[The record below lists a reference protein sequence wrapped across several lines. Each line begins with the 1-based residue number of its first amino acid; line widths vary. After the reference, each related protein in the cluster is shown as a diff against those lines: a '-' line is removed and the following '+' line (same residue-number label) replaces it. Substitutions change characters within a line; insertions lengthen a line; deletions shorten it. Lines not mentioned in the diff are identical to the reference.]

1 MSEIFTRKFSEVS
14 GGRFDPQFY
23 REAIFNNIKRLKERG
38 FQKLKSII
46 TESSYGILPP
56 SDSYD
61 PSNPITFIRA
71 TELKED
77 LQIDFNNALK
87 VPHNFLL
94 PRATLQ
100 KDDIL
105 IAVKGATIA
114 SKKSVAF
121 VNSNITNTIFNGS
134 IFRIRVDKTK
144 YIPKCLAY
152 VLDTS
157 LLKMQ
162 CKSNLVANNAVD
174 YLDKSVLENLLIPLP
189 PLSTQQHIIDLM
201 DKAYKAKKEKENK
214 AKELLDSIDSYL
226 LEELGIILPL
236 RANNTLDSRI
246 YTQKISALSNSRF
259 DANYHQKYYR
269 DLEKSLLSSPYPLVN
284 LASLINNFKKGIE
297 VGSNEYSQNKEI
309 PFIRVSDIT
318 NNGIDF
324 SNVQKF
330 ISASLFENLKAYKP
344 KENEL
349 LYSKDGTVG
358 ICLEADTSH
367 DYIISG
373 GILRLEL
380 KAEVD
385 KDFLCFLL
393 GSYIMNVFANRV
405 SIGAVIKHLNIG
417 EFLNLKIPL
426 PPLAIQ
432 TQIAN
437 RLKNSKFQALSL
449 EKEAKEILH
458 KAKIDV
464 EALLLTAGGGVTLA
478 FSFEAFK
485 QTHYFDKMT
494 KIWNEREC
502 SVVRLGEILS
512 YISYGASVP
521 NNYTQNK
528 DNGIP
533 LLRIKDIKRNEIS
546 ADDVVYLEQS
556 CKNKLG
562 ECFVK
567 EGDYLITRSGTV
579 GVVAMVSAEYDGF
592 AFGSFMIK
600 FSLNGSLVDKNFIS
614 YWLNSKISAIYFE
627 KNKIGAVQ
635 GNITIPIIKNT
646 IIPLPPLTEQKR
658 IAKEISQRKT
668 RAKALKQEAK
678 ELLESAKKEVE
689 QIILNC
695 VKKV

>member
-1 MSEIFTRKFSEVS
+1 MAEIFTRKFSEVS
-14 GGRFDPQFY
+14 GGRFDAEFY
-23 REAIFNNIKRLKERG
+23 RQEYMDLEEKIKSKSHLKLMDFIISISSGATPDKKEAWKYYTDDKESGIPFLRVQNIKPDTTISNDFIYITKETHENMLNRSQVFENDLIITITGRLGTAAVAPKG
-38 FQKLKSII
+38 FIGNINQHSVVIKTKNLQTSQALATFLNTSIGEKLSIRRATGGTRPALDYKALKSI
-46 TESSYGILPP
+46 
-56 SDSYD
+56 
-61 PSNPITFIRA
+61 PIIYN
-71 TELKED
+71 E
-77 LQIDFNNALK
+77 
-87 VPHNFLL
+87 
-94 PRATLQ
+94 
-100 KDDIL
+100 
-105 IAVKGATIA
+105 TI
-114 SKKSVAF
+114 
-121 VNSNITNTIFNGS
+121 
-134 IFRIRVDKTK
+134 
-144 YIPKCLAY
+144 Y
-152 VLDTS
+152 
-157 LLKMQ
+157 
-162 CKSNLVANNAVD
+162 
-174 YLDKSVLENLLIPLP
+174 
-189 PLSTQQHIIDLM
+189 HIIE
-201 DKAYKAKKEKENK
+201 KANQLALQKENK

-246 YTQKISALSNSRF
+246 YTAKISALSGSRF

-297 VGSNEYSQNKEI
+297 VGSSEYSQNKEI

-324 SNVQKF
+324 DNVQKF

-344 KENEL
+344 KQNEL

-358 ICLEADTSH
+358 ICLEADVSR

-393 GSYIMNVFANRV
+393 GSYMINVFANRV

-458 KAKIDV
+458 KAKIDI
-464 EALLLTAGGGVTLA
+464 ETLLLSAGGGVTLA
-478 FSFEAFK
+478 FSFEAFIST

-494 KIWNEREC
+494 KIWNEKEY

-646 IIPLPPLTEQKR
+646 IIPLPPLTEQER

-668 RAKALKQEAK
+668 QAKALKQEAK
-678 ELLESAKKEVE
+678 ESLESAKKEVE
-689 QIILNC
+689 HIILGG
-695 VKKV
+695 

>member
-1 MSEIFTRKFSEVS
+1 MAEIFTRKFSEVS
-14 GGRFDPQFY
+14 GGRFDAEFY
-23 REAIFNNIKRLKERG
+23 SKKYAFIDNFFNNKEYKTLKEIVEPIKNGSTPNNGKFEEKGIPYFRSQDLDLYESYPTKFISLEFHNSIIRSKLAPNDVLLAIVGATLGAVGFVSNDIAEANINQNIAKLRIIDDKIKAKFLAIFLDSALGKKQVFRL
-38 FQKLKSII
+38 
-46 TESSYGILPP
+46 
-56 SDSYD
+56 
-61 PSNPITFIRA
+61 
-71 TELKED
+71 
-77 LQIDFNNALK
+77 
-87 VPHNFLL
+87 
-94 PRATLQ
+94 
-100 KDDIL
+100 
-105 IAVKGATIA
+105 ATITTQA
-114 SKKSVAF
+114 YIN
-121 VNSNITNTIFNGS
+121 NSQLGLI
-134 IFRIRVDKTK
+134 K
-144 YIPKCLAY
+144 IPKL
-152 VLDTS
+152 
-157 LLKMQ
+157 
-162 CKSNLVANNAVD
+162 
-174 YLDKSVLENLLIPLP
+174 

-201 DKAYKAKKEKENK
+201 DKAYKAKQEKENK

-226 LEELGIILPL
+226 LEELDIILPL

-246 YTQKISALSNSRF
+246 YTQKISALSGSRF

-297 VGSNEYSQNKEI
+297 VGSGEYSQNKEI

-358 ICLEADTSH
+358 ICLEADTSC

-432 TQIAN
+432 TQIAS

-464 EALLLTAGGGVTLA
+464 EALLLTAGGGGKPLHLA
-478 FSFEAFK
+478 LK
-485 QTHYFDKMT
+485 RLYQHKRIILT
-494 KIWNEREC
+494 KW
-502 SVVRLGEILS
+502 
-512 YISYGASVP
+512 
-521 NNYTQNK
+521 QK
-528 DNGIP
+528 
-533 LLRIKDIKRNEIS
+533 
-546 ADDVVYLEQS
+546 
-556 CKNKLG
+556 
-562 ECFVK
+562 
-567 EGDYLITRSGTV
+567 
-579 GVVAMVSAEYDGF
+579 
-592 AFGSFMIK
+592 FGMR
-600 FSLNGSLVDKNFIS
+600 
-614 YWLNSKISAIYFE
+614 
-627 KNKIGAVQ
+627 
-635 GNITIPIIKNT
+635 GNI
-646 IIPLPPLTEQKR
+646 LW
-658 IAKEISQRKT
+658 
-668 RAKALKQEAK
+668 
-678 ELLESAKKEVE
+678 
-689 QIILNC
+689 
-695 VKKV
+695 

>member
-1 MSEIFTRKFSEVS
+1 MAEIFTRKFSEVS
-14 GGRFDPQFY
+14 GGRFDAEFY
-23 REAIFNNIKRLKERG
+23 RQEYMDLEEKIKSKSHLKLMDFIISISSGATPDKKEAWKYYTDDKESGIPFLRVQNIKPDTTISNDFIYITKETHENMLNRSQVFENDLIITITGRLGTAAVAPKG
-38 FQKLKSII
+38 FIGNINQHSVVIKTKNLQTSQALATFLNTSIGEKLSIRRATGGTRPALDYKALKSI
-46 TESSYGILPP
+46 
-56 SDSYD
+56 
-61 PSNPITFIRA
+61 PIIYN
-71 TELKED
+71 E
-77 LQIDFNNALK
+77 
-87 VPHNFLL
+87 
-94 PRATLQ
+94 
-100 KDDIL
+100 
-105 IAVKGATIA
+105 TI
-114 SKKSVAF
+114 
-121 VNSNITNTIFNGS
+121 
-134 IFRIRVDKTK
+134 
-144 YIPKCLAY
+144 Y
-152 VLDTS
+152 
-157 LLKMQ
+157 
-162 CKSNLVANNAVD
+162 
-174 YLDKSVLENLLIPLP
+174 
-189 PLSTQQHIIDLM
+189 HIIE
-201 DKAYKAKKEKENK
+201 KANQLALQKENK

-246 YTQKISALSNSRF
+246 YTQKISALSGSRF

-297 VGSNEYSQNKEI
+297 VGSGEYSQNKEI

-358 ICLEADTSH
+358 ICLEADTSC

-393 GSYIMNVFANRV
+393 GSYMMNVFANRV

-432 TQIAN
+432 TQITN

-449 EKEAKEILH
+449 EKEAKEILN

-464 EALLLTAGGGVTLA
+464 ETLLLTAGGGGVTLA
-478 FSFEAFK
+478 FSFEAFIST

-494 KIWNEREC
+494 KIWNEKEY

-512 YISYGASVP
+512 FVASGSTP
-521 NNYTQNK
+521 ESKGEDYEK
-528 DNGIP
+528 NGIYHF
-533 LLRIKDIKRNEIS
+533 LRLVDFNDGLEIDFNN
-546 ADDVVYLEQS
+546 AL
-556 CKNKLG
+556 
-562 ECFVK
+562 FVK
-567 EGDYLITRSGTV
+567 EY
-579 GVVAMVSAEYDGF
+579 
-592 AFGSFMIK
+592 
-600 FSLNGSLVDKNFIS
+600 
-614 YWLNSKISAIYFE
+614 IY
-627 KNKIGAVQ
+627 
-635 GNITIPIIKNT
+635 KNT
-646 IIPLPPLTEQKR
+646 LSRVQLKNNDILFGIAGSVGKVAQYKSDKMAVVNQAIAILRFQKGVFADFMCYLLASNVIQNQVQRLKRPVAQPNISIMELKGIKIPLPPLTEQER
-658 IAKEISQRKT
+658 IAKEIAQRKAT
-668 RAKALKQEAK
+668 AKALKQEAK

-689 QIILNC
+689 HIILGG
-695 VKKV
+695 

>member
-1 MSEIFTRKFSEVS
+1 MAEIFTRKFSEVS

-56 SDSYD
+56 SDSYN

-246 YTQKISALSNSRF
+246 YTQKISALSGSRF

-269 DLEKSLLSSPYPLVN
+269 DLEKSLHCSPYPLVN

-297 VGSNEYSQNKEI
+297 VGSSEYSQNKEI

-324 SNVQKF
+324 DNVQKF

-344 KENEL
+344 KQNEL

-358 ICLEADTSH
+358 ICLEADVSR

-393 GSYIMNVFANRV
+393 GSYMINVFANRV

-458 KAKIDV
+458 KAKIDI
-464 EALLLTAGGGVTLA
+464 ETLLLSAGGG
-478 FSFEAFK
+478 
-485 QTHYFDKMT
+485 
-494 KIWNEREC
+494 
-502 SVVRLGEILS
+502 G
-512 YISYGASVP
+512 
-521 NNYTQNK
+521 
-528 DNGIP
+528 
-533 LLRIKDIKRNEIS
+533 
-546 ADDVVYLEQS
+546 
-556 CKNKLG
+556 
-562 ECFVK
+562 
-567 EGDYLITRSGTV
+567 
-579 GVVAMVSAEYDGF
+579 
-592 AFGSFMIK
+592 
-600 FSLNGSLVDKNFIS
+600 
-614 YWLNSKISAIYFE
+614 
-627 KNKIGAVQ
+627 
-635 GNITIPIIKNT
+635 GNPCI
-646 IIPLPPLTEQKR
+646 
-658 IAKEISQRKT
+658 
-668 RAKALKQEAK
+668 
-678 ELLESAKKEVE
+678 
-689 QIILNC
+689 
-695 VKKV
+695 

>member
-1 MSEIFTRKFSEVS
+1 MAEIFTRKFSEVS

-56 SDSYD
+56 SDSYN

-246 YTQKISALSNSRF
+246 YTQKISALSGSRF

-269 DLEKSLLSSPYPLVN
+269 DLEKSLHCSPYPLVN

-297 VGSNEYSQNKEI
+297 VGSSEYSQNKEI

-324 SNVQKF
+324 DNVQKF

-344 KENEL
+344 KQNEL

-358 ICLEADTSH
+358 ICLEADVSR

-393 GSYIMNVFANRV
+393 GSYMINVFANRV

-432 TQIAN
+432 TQIAS

-449 EKEAKEILH
+449 EKEAKEILN

-464 EALLLTAGGGVTLA
+464 ETLLLSAGGGGVTLA
-478 FSFEAFK
+478 FSFEAFI
-485 QTHYFDKMT
+485 QTHYFDKIA
-494 KIWNEREC
+494 KIWNEREY

-512 YISYGASVP
+512 FVASGSTP
-521 NNYTQNK
+521 ESKGEDYEK
-528 DNGIP
+528 NGIYHF
-533 LLRIKDIKRNEIS
+533 LRLVDFNDGLEIDFNN
-546 ADDVVYLEQS
+546 AL
-556 CKNKLG
+556 
-562 ECFVK
+562 FVK
-567 EGDYLITRSGTV
+567 EY
-579 GVVAMVSAEYDGF
+579 
-592 AFGSFMIK
+592 
-600 FSLNGSLVDKNFIS
+600 
-614 YWLNSKISAIYFE
+614 IY
-627 KNKIGAVQ
+627 
-635 GNITIPIIKNT
+635 KNT
-646 IIPLPPLTEQKR
+646 LSRVQLKNNDILFGIAGSVGKVAQYKSDKMAVVNQAIAILRFQKGVFADFMCYLLASNVIQNQVQRLKRPVAQPNISIMELKGIKIPLPPLTEQER
-658 IAKEISQRKT
+658 IAKEISQRKAQ
-668 RAKALKQEAK
+668 AKALKQEAK
-678 ELLESAKKEVE
+678 ESLESAKKEVE
-689 QIILNC
+689 HIILGG
-695 VKKV
+695 

>member
-1 MSEIFTRKFSEVS
+1 MSEIFTRKFSEIS

-23 REAIFNNIKRLKERG
+23 MQIFENNLSKIKQKKHEKIGNLVELSTQGYVFEKDKEQNVFQYIEISNIDIENGHIRDISLIAEKDAPSRARLLVK
-38 FQKLKSII
+38 Q
-46 TESSYGILPP
+46 
-56 SDSYD
+56 
-61 PSNPITFIRA
+61 
-71 TELKED
+71 
-77 LQIDFNNALK
+77 
-87 VPHNFLL
+87 
-94 PRATLQ
+94 
-100 KDDIL
+100 DDIL
-105 IAVKGATIA
+105 VSATRPNRGAIAIVPKNLDGAVA
-114 SKKSVAF
+114 STGFIVIRKVRDKILKQYLAIILKT
-121 VNSNITNTIFNGS
+121 NI
-134 IFRIRVDKTK
+134 
-144 YIPKCLAY
+144 
-152 VLDTS
+152 S
-157 LLKMQ
+157 LLQFQQRSTGGNYPAITQDDFKK
-162 CKSNLVANNAVD
+162 C
-174 YLDKSVLENLLIPLP
+174 LIPLP

-246 YTQKISALSNSRF
+246 YTAKISALSGSRF

-297 VGSNEYSQNKEI
+297 VGSSEYSQNKEI

-367 DYIISG
+367 NYIISG

-405 SIGAVIKHLNIG
+405 SIGAVIKHLNVG

-432 TQIAN
+432 TQIAS

-449 EKEAKEILH
+449 EKEAKEILN
-458 KAKIDV
+458 KAKIDI
-464 EALLLTAGGGVTLA
+464 EALLLAAGGGGVTLA

-494 KIWNEREC
+494 KIWNEKEY
-502 SVVRLGEILS
+502 SVVRLGEVARVRSGFAFSSKDYVQDSNVSLITIKNIDFSGVVFGNTTFL
-512 YISYGASVP
+512 P
-521 NNYTQNK
+521 NNYWIEYANFQIKNGDILIAMSGSVGKICIYNSNK
-528 DNGIP
+528 LALLNQRVGI
-533 LLRIKDIKRNEIS
+533 LKIEKCLNDFVVSILQTKIYQHFFARIATGGVQLNLNEKDI
-546 ADDVVYLEQS
+546 
-556 CKNKLG
+556 
-562 ECFVK
+562 
-567 EGDYLITRSGTV
+567 
-579 GVVAMVSAEYDGF
+579 
-592 AFGSFMIK
+592 
-600 FSLNGSLVDKNFIS
+600 LNLK
-614 YWLNSKISAIYFE
+614 
-627 KNKIGAVQ
+627 
-635 GNITIPIIKNT
+635 
-646 IIPLPPLTEQKR
+646 IPLPPLTEQER
-658 IAKEISQRKT
+658 IAKEISQRKA

-689 QIILNC
+689 HIILG
-695 VKKV
+695 VFER

>member
-1 MSEIFTRKFSEVS
+1 MAEIFTRKFSEVS
-14 GGRFDPQFY
+14 GGRFDPEFY
-23 REAIFNNIKRLKERG
+23 IGQTIQIVTYPLKNFVKIKSGKRIPKGRSYANTTTAYKYLRVDDLDSEILEIDID
-38 FQKLKSII
+38 KLKSIDKDI
-46 TESSYGILPP
+46 FTLLERYEIYNDEVALSIAGTIGKVFIFHNATNNRVILTENCVKLQAQDNLLPKFLSLILKTNFLQSQMKRQYIQTTIPKLA
-56 SDSYD
+56 
-61 PSNPITFIRA
+61 IERI
-71 TELKED
+71 KE
-77 LQIDFNNALK
+77 LQI
-87 VPHNFLL
+87 P
-94 PRATLQ
+94 
-100 KDDIL
+100 
-105 IAVKGATIA
+105 
-114 SKKSVAF
+114 
-121 VNSNITNTIFNGS
+121 S
-134 IFRIRVDKTK
+134 I
-144 YIPKCLAY
+144 
-152 VLDTS
+152 
-157 LLKMQ
+157 
-162 CKSNLVANNAVD
+162 
-174 YLDKSVLENLLIPLP
+174 P

-201 DKAYKAKKEKENK
+201 DKAYKAKQEKENK

-226 LEELGIILPL
+226 LEELGVILPL

-246 YTQKISALSNSRF
+246 YTQKISALSGSRF

-269 DLEKSLLSSPYPLVN
+269 DLEKSLHCSPYPLVN

-297 VGSNEYSQNKEI
+297 VGSSEYSQNKEI

-324 SNVQKF
+324 DNVQKF

-344 KENEL
+344 KQNEL

-358 ICLEADTSH
+358 ICLEADVSR

-393 GSYIMNVFANRV
+393 GSYMINVFANRV

-437 RLKNSKFQALSL
+437 RLKSSKFQALSL
-449 EKEAKEILH
+449 EKEAKEILN

-464 EALLLTAGGGVTLA
+464 ETLLLSAGGGGVTLA
-478 FSFEAFK
+478 FSFEAFI
-485 QTHYFDKMT
+485 QTHYFDKIA
-494 KIWNEREC
+494 KIWNEREY

-668 RAKALKQEAK
+668 AAKALKQEAK

-689 QIILNC
+689 HIILGG
-695 VKKV
+695 

>member
-1 MSEIFTRKFSEVS
+1 MAEIFTRKFSEVS

-56 SDSYD
+56 SDSYN

-201 DKAYKAKKEKENK
+201 DKAYKAKQEKENK

-246 YTQKISALSNSRF
+246 YTQKISALSGSRF

-269 DLEKSLLSSPYPLVN
+269 DLEKSLHCSPYPLVN

-297 VGSNEYSQNKEI
+297 VGSSEYSQNKEI

-344 KENEL
+344 KQNEL

-358 ICLEADTSH
+358 ICLEADVSR

-393 GSYIMNVFANRV
+393 GSYMINVFANRV

-449 EKEAKEILH
+449 EKEAKEILN

-464 EALLLTAGGGVTLA
+464 ETLLLSAGGGGVTLA
-478 FSFEAFK
+478 FSFEAFI
-485 QTHYFDKMT
+485 QTHYFDKIA
-494 KIWNEREC
+494 KIWNEREY

-512 YISYGASVP
+512 FVASGSTP
-521 NNYTQNK
+521 ESKGEDYEK
-528 DNGIP
+528 NGIYHF
-533 LLRIKDIKRNEIS
+533 LRLVDFNDGLEIDFNN
-546 ADDVVYLEQS
+546 AL
-556 CKNKLG
+556 
-562 ECFVK
+562 FVK
-567 EGDYLITRSGTV
+567 EY
-579 GVVAMVSAEYDGF
+579 
-592 AFGSFMIK
+592 
-600 FSLNGSLVDKNFIS
+600 
-614 YWLNSKISAIYFE
+614 IY
-627 KNKIGAVQ
+627 
-635 GNITIPIIKNT
+635 KNT
-646 IIPLPPLTEQKR
+646 LSRVQLKNNDILFGIAGSVGKVAQYKSDKMAVVNQAIAILRFQKGVFADFMCYLLASNVIQNQVQRLKRPVAQPNISIMELKGIKIPLPPLTEQER
-658 IAKEISQRKT
+658 IAKEIAQRKAT
-668 RAKALKQEAK
+668 AKALKQEAK

-689 QIILNC
+689 HIILGG
-695 VKKV
+695 

>member
-1 MSEIFTRKFSEVS
+1 MAEIFIRKFSEVS
-14 GGRFDPQFY
+14 GGRFDPEFY
-23 REAIFNNIKRLKERG
+23 IGQTIQIATYPLKNFVKIKSGKRIPKGRSYANTTTTYKYLRVDDLDSEILEIDID
-38 FQKLKSII
+38 KLKSIDKDI
-46 TESSYGILPP
+46 FTLLERYEIHNDEVALSIAGTIGKVFIFHNTTSNRVILTENCVKLQAQDNLLPKFLSLILKTDFLQSQMKRQYIQTTIPKLA
-56 SDSYD
+56 
-61 PSNPITFIRA
+61 IERI
-71 TELKED
+71 KE
-77 LQIDFNNALK
+77 LQI
-87 VPHNFLL
+87 P
-94 PRATLQ
+94 
-100 KDDIL
+100 
-105 IAVKGATIA
+105 
-114 SKKSVAF
+114 
-121 VNSNITNTIFNGS
+121 S
-134 IFRIRVDKTK
+134 I
-144 YIPKCLAY
+144 
-152 VLDTS
+152 
-157 LLKMQ
+157 
-162 CKSNLVANNAVD
+162 
-174 YLDKSVLENLLIPLP
+174 P

-201 DKAYKAKKEKENK
+201 DKAYKAKQEKENK

-246 YTQKISALSNSRF
+246 YTAKISALSGSRF

-269 DLEKSLLSSPYPLVN
+269 DLEKSLHCSPYPLVN

-297 VGSNEYSQNKEI
+297 VGSSEYSQNKEI

-324 SNVQKF
+324 DNVQKF

-358 ICLEADTSH
+358 ICLEADTSC

-393 GSYIMNVFANRV
+393 GSYMMNVFANRV

-426 PPLAIQ
+426 PPFAIQ

-464 EALLLTAGGGVTLA
+464 ETLLLSAGGGGVTLA
-478 FSFEAFK
+478 FSFEAFIST
-485 QTHYFDKMT
+485 QMYYFDKMT
-494 KIWNEREC
+494 KIWNEKEY
-502 SVVRLGEILS
+502 SVVKLKAITQNIQTGTTPHKNLNPYLQNTKIQFIRNSDIHNGEIAL
-512 YISYGASVP
+512 
-521 NNYTQNK
+521 
-528 DNGIP
+528 D
-533 LLRIKDIKRNEIS
+533 DIKFIDESLKDLLTYSYKNEVLVCI
-546 ADDVVYLEQS
+546 A
-556 CKNKLG
+556 
-562 ECFVK
+562 
-567 EGDYLITRSGTV
+567 GTI
-579 GVVAMVSAEYDGF
+579 GVSAVNNIGQLAINQNISSLKFCDDEVSS
-592 AFGSFMIK
+592 SF
-600 FSLNGSLVDKNFIS
+600 VC
-614 YWLNSKISAIYFE
+614 YWLNSKLSLEFFHRNATIATISYINNQTLLNL
-627 KNKIGAVQ
+627 K
-635 GNITIPIIKNT
+635 
-646 IIPLPPLTEQKR
+646 IPLPPLTEQER
-658 IAKEISQRKT
+658 IAKEISQRKA

-689 QIILNC
+689 HIILGG
-695 VKKV
+695 

>member
-1 MSEIFTRKFSEVS
+1 MAEIFIRKFSEVS

-23 REAIFNNIKRLKERG
+23 MQIFENNLSKIKQKKHEKIGNLVELSTQGYVFEKDKEQNIFQYIEISNIDIENGHIRDISLIAEKDAPSRARLLVK
-38 FQKLKSII
+38 Q
-46 TESSYGILPP
+46 
-56 SDSYD
+56 
-61 PSNPITFIRA
+61 
-71 TELKED
+71 
-77 LQIDFNNALK
+77 
-87 VPHNFLL
+87 
-94 PRATLQ
+94 
-100 KDDIL
+100 DDIL
-105 IAVKGATIA
+105 VSATRPNRGAIAIVPKNLDGAVA
-114 SKKSVAF
+114 STGFIVIRKVRDKILKQYLAIILKT
-121 VNSNITNTIFNGS
+121 NI
-134 IFRIRVDKTK
+134 
-144 YIPKCLAY
+144 
-152 VLDTS
+152 S
-157 LLKMQ
+157 LLQFQQRSTGGNYPAITQDDFKK
-162 CKSNLVANNAVD
+162 C
-174 YLDKSVLENLLIPLP
+174 LIPLP

-246 YTQKISALSNSRF
+246 YTQKISALSGSRF

-297 VGSNEYSQNKEI
+297 VGSSEYSQNKEI

-324 SNVQKF
+324 DNVQKF

-344 KENEL
+344 KQNEL

-358 ICLEADTSH
+358 ICLEADVSR

-393 GSYIMNVFANRV
+393 GSYMINVFANRV

-437 RLKNSKFQALSL
+437 RLKSSKFQALNL
-449 EKEAKEILH
+449 EKEAKEILN

-464 EALLLTAGGGVTLA
+464 ETLLLSAGGGGVTLA
-478 FSFEAFK
+478 FSFEAFIST
-485 QTHYFDKMT
+485 QMYYFDKMT
-494 KIWNEREC
+494 KIWNEREY
-502 SVVRLGEILS
+502 SVVRLGEV
-512 YISYGASVP
+512 A
-521 NNYTQNK
+521 
-528 DNGIP
+528 
-533 LLRIKDIKRNEIS
+533 R
-546 ADDVVYLEQS
+546 
-556 CKNKLG
+556 
-562 ECFVK
+562 VK
-567 EGDYLITRSGTV
+567 S
-579 GVVAMVSAEYDGF
+579 GF
-592 AFGSFMIK
+592 AFSSK
-600 FSLNGSLVDKNFIS
+600 DYVQDSNVSL
-614 YWLNSKISAIYFE
+614 
-627 KNKIGAVQ
+627 
-635 GNITIPIIKNT
+635 ITIKNIDFSGVVFGNTTFLPNHYWNEYTNFQIKNGDILIAMSGSVGKICIYNSNKLALLNQRVGILKIEECLNDFVVSILQT
-646 IIPLPPLTEQKR
+646 KIYQHFFVRIATGGVQLNLNEKDVLNLKIPLPPLTEQER
-658 IAKEISQRKT
+658 IAKEIAQRKAT
-668 RAKALKQEAK
+668 AKALKQEAK

-689 QIILNC
+689 HIILGG
-695 VKKV
+695 

>member
-1 MSEIFTRKFSEVS
+1 MAEIFTRKFSEVS
-14 GGRFDPQFY
+14 GGRFDPLWLLFNPKIFLKNTPFCV
-23 REAIFNNIKRLKERG
+23 EALGKSIVSAKTGFAAGKENQTNRDGIIQIRPTNLDEQGILKFDKNIYVPKDISTEYLLQKGEVLFNNTNSQELVGKTAYFDLDG
-38 FQKLKSII
+38 NFTSSNHI
-46 TESSYGILPP
+46 TRIQT
-56 SDSYD
+56 DT
-61 PSNPITFIRA
+61 NR
-71 TELKED
+71 
-77 LQIDFNNALK
+77 
-87 VPHNFLL
+87 LL
-94 PRATLQ
+94 PQYLAIVLNVYQRN
-100 KDDIL
+100 KVFFNIC
-105 IAVKGATIA
+105 
-114 SKKSVAF
+114 
-121 VNSNITNTIFNGS
+121 VNWNNQSGVN
-134 IFRIRVDKTK
+134 VE
-144 YIPKCLAY
+144 
-152 VLDTS
+152 
-157 LLKMQ
+157 LLK
-162 CKSNLVANNAVD
+162 
-174 YLDKSVLENLLIPLP
+174 NLLIPLP
-189 PLSTQQHIIDLM
+189 PIPTQQHIIDLM

-246 YTQKISALSNSRF
+246 YTQKISVLSGSRF

-297 VGSNEYSQNKEI
+297 VGSGEYSQNKEI

-417 EFLNLKIPL
+417 EFLKLKIPL

-432 TQIAN
+432 TQIAS

-449 EKEAKEILH
+449 EKEAKEILN

-464 EALLLTAGGGVTLA
+464 ETLLLTAGGGVTLA
-478 FSFEAFK
+478 FSFEAFIST
-485 QTHYFDKMT
+485 QTHYFDKMA
-494 KIWNEREC
+494 KIWNEREY
-502 SVVRLGEILS
+502 SVVRLGEIARVKSGFAFSSKDYVQDSNVSLITIKNIDFS
-512 YISYGASVP
+512 GVVFGNTTFLP
-521 NNYTQNK
+521 NNYWIEYANFQIKNGDILIAMSGSVGKICIYNSNK
-528 DNGIP
+528 LALLNQRVGI
-533 LLRIKDIKRNEIS
+533 LKIEKCLNDFVVSILQTKIYQHFFARIATGGVQLNLNEKDI
-546 ADDVVYLEQS
+546 
-556 CKNKLG
+556 
-562 ECFVK
+562 
-567 EGDYLITRSGTV
+567 
-579 GVVAMVSAEYDGF
+579 
-592 AFGSFMIK
+592 
-600 FSLNGSLVDKNFIS
+600 LNLK
-614 YWLNSKISAIYFE
+614 
-627 KNKIGAVQ
+627 
-635 GNITIPIIKNT
+635 
-646 IIPLPPLTEQKR
+646 IPLPPLTEQER
-658 IAKEISQRKT
+658 IAKEIRQRKA

-678 ELLESAKKEVE
+678 ELLENAKKEVGH
-689 QIILNC
+689 IILGG
-695 VKKV
+695 